1 VDFEPMGEII
11 DVDGIQLGPST
22 DYAALVREQLKD
34 GSVWPSD
41 AGPEEGLWHALDAA
55 KGTAIQ
61 DLLIG
66 AIMQLL
72 TDPDVDVRT
81 RAIVMAQTY
90 ASKIDPRALL
100 SALRNHPKLYEGVKP
115 EGVSESYMPDLAWGL
130 IQAMNA
136 EPKGNPEV
144 IAVLRKAAED
154 PTNGFRVMGGLAAED
169 PTWVVDRATTLV
181 SGQPV
186 RARIILA
193 NLTGP
198 RRREQFV
205 RALAAEPADFRRE
218 VAEII
223 REEVKNPDERE
234 RLAALLA

>member
-1 VDFEPMGEII
+1 
-11 DVDGIQLGPST
+11 
-22 DYAALVREQLKD
+22 
-34 GSVWPSD
+34 
-41 AGPEEGLWHALDAA
+41 LWHAVDAA

-61 DLLIG
+61 DNLID
-66 AIMQLL
+66 AIMRLL
-72 TDPDVDVRT
+72 TDPDVEVRT
-81 RAIVMAQTY
+81 RAIVMAQNY
-90 ASKIDPRALL
+90 APNIDPSALL

-144 IAVLRKAAED
+144 IAVLRKAVED

-169 PTWVVDRATTLV
+169 PTWVVDRATKLV

-193 NLTGP
+193 NLSGP

-205 RALAAEPADFRRE
+205 RALADEPADFRRE
-218 VAEII
+218 LVDII
-223 REEVKNPDERE
+223 GEVVKNPDERQ